1 MAMARNIAIAI
12 ALVAGLL
19 LGAVVT
25 YAYTTSITV
34 PRSEYESLKQTSVSK
49 MEFEGLQSQLNS
61 LKQQLPDLPWFKENR
76 KLRAAFIYVGPIGD
90 LGWSH
95 AHDQGRLI
103 AQKNLPWLETF
114 FAEKIVGPDTERI
127 IDRFIRDQKVDVI
140 ITTSFDHM
148 DDTINAAKRYP
159 DKLFIHVSG
168 FKRAKNVAT
177 IMADFYQLYYLN
189 GLMAGALTK
198 TNKIGYVA
206 AHTIP
211 EVVRHINAF
220 VLGVRE
226 VNPTATVDIRVLRA
240 WYDPARARLAAEALI
255 AEGVDVIAFTEDT
268 ETIVKVAEEHT
279 LRGRQIYV
287 FGHYSPMLRFGPN
300 SVVSGQLVHW
310 EVMYE
315 YLLNYIYWGQH
326 LKTPNGLADID
337 LFWTLREGAVEL
349 GADFKVPINPKFI
362 PALKE
367 KTVTDRV
374 TGKTM
379 SVYDLVFLR
388 LSQMST
394 GPATFASFEP
404 FTGPIKDNQGKLA
417 IPPGKSA
424 TLTELL
430 NIDWFVEG
438 VVRIVEVPRPK

>member
-1 MAMARNIAIAI
+1 
-12 ALVAGLL
+12 
-19 LGAVVT
+19 
-25 YAYTTSITV
+25 
-34 PRSEYESLKQTSVSK
+34 
-49 MEFEGLQSQLNS
+49 
-61 LKQQLPDLPWFKENR
+61 
-76 KLRAAFIYVGPIGD
+76 
-90 LGWSH
+90 
-95 AHDQGRLI
+95 
-103 AQKNLPWLETF
+103 
-114 FAEKIVGPDTERI
+114 
-127 IDRFIRDQKVDVI
+127 
-140 ITTSFDHM
+140 
-148 DDTINAAKRYP
+148 
-159 DKLFIHVSG
+159 
-168 FKRAKNVAT
+168 
-177 IMADFYQLYYLN
+177 
-189 GLMAGALTK
+189 
-198 TNKIGYVA
+198 
-206 AHTIP
+206 
-211 EVVRHINAF
+211 
-220 VLGVRE
+220 
-226 VNPTATVDIRVLRA
+226 
-240 WYDPARARLAAEALI
+240 
-255 AEGVDVIAFTEDT
+255 
-268 ETIVKVAEEHT
+268 
-279 LRGRQIYV
+279 
-287 FGHYSPMLRFGPN
+287 MLRFGPN